1 MKRVLVKLKIF
12 LWKNSHPEKRFPKVY
27 EKAKKDLDINSRS
40 AAVMLF
46 KSPIPNTK
54 MYSVHFQ

>member
-40 AAVMLF
+40 
-46 KSPIPNTK
+46 SSNPTK
-54 MYSVHFQ
+54 LLKKLLKVLLQ